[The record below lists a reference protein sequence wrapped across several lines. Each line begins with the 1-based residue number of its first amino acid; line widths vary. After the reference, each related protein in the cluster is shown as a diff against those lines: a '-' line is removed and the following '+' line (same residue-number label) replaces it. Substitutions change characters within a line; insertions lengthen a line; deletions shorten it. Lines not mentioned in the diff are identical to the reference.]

1 MRRHILTCLAG
12 YCVFSIY
19 QTNLTSTAFAADT
32 PLDIDD
38 YVVIENFA
46 TSSLD
51 SLPSGWSWR
60 GKDNDKPKLYAVRET
75 NGQRYLAAQ
84 DTGLSVAL
92 FKRANWNP
100 QNYPIMTW
108 CWRANDLPSG
118 ADERYTETNDS
129 AAGVYV
135 MVSKTFLLGIPRMIK
150 YAWSTTLAKGTMGRR
165 KGIGRP
171 WVIVLESGP
180 EKLGQWIFEEIDL
193 ARDHKLTFK
202 RDLPNKI
209 FAIAVLT
216 DANQTRSYAEAA
228 YADFRAWPKAALGH
242 IPNYCASLASE

>member
-1 MRRHILTCLAG
+1 MRRHILACLAG
-12 YCVFSIY
+12 YCVLSIY

-38 YVVIENFA
+38 YVVIEDFA
-46 TSSLD
+46 TSTLD

-150 YAWSTTLAKGTMGRR
+150 YAWSTTLAKGTTGRR

-209 FAIAVLT
+209 IAIAVLT

-228 YADFRAWPKAALGH
+228 YADFRAWPKTAVGH

>member
-1 MRRHILTCLAG
+1 MRRHLLAWLAG
-12 YCVFSIY
+12 CCVFSTY
-19 QTNLTSTAFAADT
+19 PTDHTRSAFAE
-32 PLDIDD
+32 DIPPVQDD
-38 YVVIENFA
+38 YIVIEDFSA
-46 TSSLD
+46 SHLD

-60 GKDNDKPKLYAVRET
+60 DKDDDKPKLYAVQET

-84 DTGLSVAL
+84 DTGLSVVL

-100 QNYPIMTW
+100 QLYPIMTW
-108 CWRANDLPSG
+108 CWRANQLPPG
-118 ADERYTETNDS
+118 GDERFTETNDS

-150 YAWSTTLAKGTMGRR
+150 YAWSTTLTKGTIGRR

-180 EKLGQWIFEEIDL
+180 EKKDQWTLEQVDL
-193 ARDHKLTFK
+193 ERDHERTFK
-202 RDLPNKI
+202 GELPDKI
-209 FAIAVLT
+209 IAIAVLT

-242 IPNYCASLASE
+242 IPNYCATLAGK

>member
-1 MRRHILTCLAG
+1 MRRHILACLAG
-12 YCVFSIY
+12 YCVLSIY
-19 QTNLTSTAFAADT
+19 QTDLTSTAFAGDN
-32 PLDIDD
+32 PFDIDD
-38 YVVIENFA
+38 YVVIEDFA
-46 TSSLD
+46 TSTLD

-100 QNYPIMTW
+100 QHYPIMTW
-108 CWRANDLPSG
+108 CWRANDLPPG

-150 YAWSTTLAKGTMGRR
+150 YAWSTTLAKGTIGRR

-180 EKLGQWIFEEIDL
+180 EKLGQWVFEEIDL

-209 FAIAVLT
+209 IAIAVLT
-216 DANQTRSYAEAA
+216 DANHTRSYAEAA

-242 IPNYCASLASE
+242 IPNYCASLASK